1 MNDEEAK
8 RMLAES
14 IRQFQ
19 ARRTYASFDL
29 ATLQAI
35 SDDEIS
41 MALFDYAITIVDH
54 ESGRPRQTFIL
65 LPERIQALYS
75 TWMVDAEVRN
85 GRFNQYFWNTSGEL
99 ANDAVLLWRD

>member
-1 MNDEEAK
+1 MNDEEVK

-19 ARRTYASFDL
+19 ARRTYAAFDL

-54 ESGRPRQTFIL
+54 ESGRLRQTFML

-75 TWMVDAEVRN
+75 T
-85 GRFNQYFWNTSGEL
+85 
-99 ANDAVLLWRD
+99 